1 MQYMVNYANASKAV
15 VSELRQQIHAAYQQE
30 SALPSLPHLPSTTFM
45 SLQRSALSS
54 LRHIRSVITRPSI
67 SIRIVTAYPF
77 ANSFSSITPYTI
89 LSRSQVLLVK
99 SSSGIPYSTI
109 SQRSPE
115 LSASPQTEE
124 DMSEP
129 TGLIA
134 KSGIEL
140 LTFGTPNGYK
150 ISILLEELKEAYGKE
165 YTWQSVNILKNTQ
178 KEPWFVAAGANG
190 RIPAIVDHDRDGFAV
205 FEGLAILGYLTR
217 RYDPEHRFGF
227 PVDSNEYDEAET
239 WMAWQHGG
247 LGPMQGQANHFL
259 RFSKEK
265 IPYGIQR
272 YIGETE
278 RLYGV
283 LNTCLADREYV
294 VGGKFS
300 IADINLLGWVNAARL
315 AGIDLE
321 GQFPHVQSWLERCLA
336 RPAVQKGFAV
346 PNESSF
352 SNAAVKKAIET
363 DPEIKKQSEELAKL
377 IKDAKEKYGYKYAS
391 P

>member
-1 MQYMVNYANASKAV
+1 MPCPTPRFDTILLIKKAFLYRAETMTPQ
-15 VSELRQQIHAAYQQE
+15 S
-30 SALPSLPHLPSTTFM
+30 ST
-45 SLQRSALSS
+45 LALSRS
-54 LRHIRSVITRPSI
+54 IRSVLTRPSPSLRTLATSSFHTTSCTGI
-67 SIRIVTAYPF
+67 PSSLIR
-77 ANSFSSITPYTI
+77 SSPSPP
-89 LSRSQVLLVK
+89 LPSRAVLLVN
-99 SSSGIPYSTI
+99 STRRAPYST
-109 SQRSPE
+109 SQRPE
-115 LSASPQTEE
+115 AE
-124 DMSEP
+124 MSEP

-150 ISILLEELKEAYGKE
+150 ISILLEELKEAYGKD
-165 YTWQSVNILKNTQ
+165 YTWQSVNISKNTQ

-217 RYDPEHRFGF
+217 RYDPEHKFSF

-259 RFSKEK
+259 KFAKEK

-272 YIGETE
+272 YVGETE

-283 LNTCLADREYV
+283 LDARLEGRQYV
-294 VGGKFS
+294 VGEKFS
-300 IADINLLGWVNAARL
+300 IADINLLGWVDCVRFI
-315 AGIDLE
+315 GIDLE
-321 GQFPHVQSWLERCLA
+321 TQFPNIHKWHARCFERPGVQRGFTVPFPSTFGNVALA
-336 RPAVQKGFAV
+336 KAIASDP
-346 PNESSF
+346 E
-352 SNAAVKKAIET
+352 KKAQ
-363 DPEIKKQSEELAKL
+363 DEESAKL
-377 IKDAKEKYGYKYAS
+377 VRDAKEKYGYKYAS

>member
-1 MQYMVNYANASKAV
+1 
-15 VSELRQQIHAAYQQE
+15 
-30 SALPSLPHLPSTTFM
+30 M

-54 LRHIRSVITRPSI
+54 LRNIRSLIARPPIRTIATYPSKISSPITTASRI
-67 SIRIVTAYPF
+67 SSTSQALQVKP
-77 ANSFSSITPYTI
+77 TPRA
-89 LSRSQVLLVK
+89 L
-99 SSSGIPYSTI
+99 YSTT
-109 SQRSPE
+109 SQQPPDQP
-115 LSASPQTEE
+115 ASQTGE
-124 DMSEP
+124 MSEP

-150 ISILLEELKEAYGKE
+150 ISILLEELKEAYGRD
-165 YTWQSVNILKNTQ
+165 YTWQSVNISKNTQ

-217 RYDPEHRFGF
+217 RYDPENKFSF

-259 RFSKEK
+259 RFTKEK

-283 LNTCLADREYV
+283 LNTRLEGRNYV
-294 VGGKFS
+294 VGEKFS
-300 IADINLLGWVNAARL
+300 IADINLLGWANVTML

-321 GQFPHVQSWLERCLA
+321 AQFPNVQKWLERCLA
-336 RPAVQKGFAV
+336 RSGVQKGFAI

-352 SNAAVKKAIET
+352 TNAAVKKAIET
-363 DPEIKKQSEELAKL
+363 DPEKKKQAEETAALV
-377 IKDAKEKYGYKYAS
+377 KDAKEKYGYKYAS